1 MILYLCMM
9 LEQQEKRLTFGPVSF
24 VLFRDRCLHKFLEC
38 CERDTIFPSD
48 LERSQLAAL
57 DHAPHLPPTGL
68 EQCCDFLDAQLVI
81 HAHGSSSLTSES

>member
-38 CERDTIFPSD
+38 CERDAILPPG
-48 LERSQLAAL
+48 LERSQLPTL
-57 DHAPHLPPTGL
+57 DHTPHLHPAGL
-68 EQCCDFLDAQLVI
+68 EQHGDFLDAQQAI
-81 HAHGSSSLTSES
+81 IPSSSYLIP